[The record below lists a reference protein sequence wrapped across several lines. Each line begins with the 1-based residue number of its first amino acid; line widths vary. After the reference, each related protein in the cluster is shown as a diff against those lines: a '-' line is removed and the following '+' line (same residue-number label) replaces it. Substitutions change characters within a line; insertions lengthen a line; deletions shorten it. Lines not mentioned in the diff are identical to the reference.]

1 MASDIELAVDSLP
14 TVNLIN
20 GRSQEVT
27 FVATSAKNKKG
38 NSYDSILT
46 INWKLEYTDDGTN
59 YNQYNSGTFQVP
71 DGEKYAFE
79 FGKLAKDD
87 ASSRLVLVASQTNH
101 SSTVTRLITFKTS
114 KL

>member
-1 MASDIELAVDSLP
+1 MLTQDITKRLKELERSIKRIVLNKCDSLP

-59 YNQYNSGTFQVP
+59 YN
-71 DGEKYAFE
+71 
-79 FGKLAKDD
+79 
-87 ASSRLVLVASQTNH
+87 
-101 SSTVTRLITFKTS
+101 
-114 KL
+114 